1 MVGYAGNDSLTGGAG
16 ADYFTFASLSGTDTV
31 TDFSHNDDQLVFL
44 SSIFN
49 TGGLTTN
56 GAINSGQ
63 FTSGT
68 AIQASSNS
76 GQIFLYDTDS
86 GNLFYDA
93 DAAGANAAINV
104 ATLNTS
110 SALAFDDIQMAFQ
123 TGIA

>member
-49 TGGLTTN
+49 TSDLTTD
-56 GAINSGQ
+56 GAIAFDQ

-68 AIQASSNS
+68 DIQVSSNS

-86 GNLFYDA
+86 GDLYYDA
-93 DAAGANAAINV
+93 DAAGANAAIIV

-110 SALAFDDIQMAFQ
+110 SALVFDDIQMTLQ
-123 TGIA
+123 VL